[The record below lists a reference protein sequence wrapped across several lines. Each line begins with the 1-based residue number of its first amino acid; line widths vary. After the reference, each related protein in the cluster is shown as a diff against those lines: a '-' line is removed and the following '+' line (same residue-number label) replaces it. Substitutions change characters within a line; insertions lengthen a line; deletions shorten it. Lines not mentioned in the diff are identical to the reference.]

1 VNGTPEHAAAGA
13 DDRNGRPPAQ
23 LLDEMRAIGDR
34 TGAAARGYWLPLL
47 LFGALICGS
56 LAFYERLPRPRPGL
70 AARST
75 APAPCQG
82 VVNHPC
88 LAVGGTE
95 HVTVVTALGF
105 YWQLGIPAAVVVIV
119 LWYHWRGLRVGLRT
133 PARGFL
139 ITGLV
144 LGELVLLGPILAD
157 QSRSLSGLIH
167 DTHQAGAQVIIA
179 VLLWVLAWAE
189 RSPLL
194 AVIAAVFLAAAL
206 AVSPFDNSGLAG
218 GTTGAAQL
226 SLTAL
231 RLLGLLPALIL
242 LAAGAGVWLAR
253 QLRLRHAAL
262 LPG

>member
-1 VNGTPEHAAAGA
+1 VSGNPEHSAAGA
-13 DDRNGRPPAQ
+13 GDRNGLPPAQ

-47 LFGALICGS
+47 IFGALVCGS

-70 AARST
+70 ARPL
-75 APAPCQG
+75 APAPCQA

-88 LAVGGTE
+88 HAAAAGTE
-95 HVTVVTALGF
+95 HLTVVTALGF
-105 YWQLGIPAAVVVIV
+105 YWQFVIPAAVLVIV
-119 LWYHWRGLRVGLRT
+119 LWYHWRGQRVGLRT

-144 LGELVLLGPILAD
+144 LGELVLLGPILAS
-157 QSRSLSGLIH
+157 QSRSLTGLIH
-167 DTHQAGAQVIIA
+167 DTHQVGAQVIIA
-179 VLLWVLAWAE
+179 ALLWVLAWSE

-194 AVIAAVFLAAAL
+194 AVVAAVYLAAAL

-218 GTTGAAQL
+218 GTTGAADL

-242 LAAGAGVWLAR
+242 LAAGSGAWLAR
-253 QLRLRHAAL
+253 QLRLRHTAL